1 MYTIFLWVLIGLTAF
16 CAYRGFT
23 AGLPK
28 WLNYA
33 GCLLLPLTFYFTIM
47 AGVSAELYGGGWK
60 VPVVLLP
67 LALLSWGLIAAGKKP
82 FFRISEALGMAAF
95 AFAAFYLTMCMGYYR
110 RVLVM
115 AESQK
120 KLREAI
126 PAADYYKLIQLAPEQ
141 QGDMARR
148 LAGALADDDK
158 FVKIGALQALR
169 QVSAHAAPALPAVG
183 KIIESGDPETLD
195 YAVRLAKDLGPAAG
209 ELLPALK
216 ARAAAETGPYPPY
229 AIEDAITVIS
239 SAAAGA
245 EIK

>member
-1 MYTIFLWVLIGLTAF
+1 MYTIFLWVLIGFTAF
-16 CAYRGFT
+16 CAYRGFST
-23 AGLPK
+23 GQPK

-33 GCLLLPLTFYFTIM
+33 GYLLLPLIFYFTIL

-67 LALLSWGLIAAGKKP
+67 LALLSWGLISAGRKP

-95 AFAAFYLTMCMGYYR
+95 AFAVFYITMCMGYFR

-120 KLREAI
+120 KLREVI
-126 PAADYYKLIQLAPEQ
+126 PAADYYKLPQLAPERQ
-141 QGDMARR
+141 DDMARL
-148 LAGALADDDK
+148 LAGALAHQDR

-169 QVSAHAAPALPAVG
+169 QLPAHSAPALPAVG
-183 KIIESGDPETLD
+183 EVIASGDAETVD
-195 YAVRLAKDLGPAAG
+195 YAAKLAKDLGPAAA

-229 AIEDAITVIS
+229 AIQDAITVIS
-239 SAAAGA
+239 STAAAQQ
-245 EIK
+245 